1 MTRRTL
7 AVAAIVVLGLLI
19 SIMLAWQAAMPTSDT
34 VRLVALS
41 AIGAALASV
50 LGWLLLRVL
59 RGRALSAQ
67 VVLIAVSSTIA
78 TIVGVVAAAQAMF
91 ISDHDLHV
99 LLVVVVIS
107 GAVAVGA
114 ALQFSRSVD
123 VGTREVGDLVRRIGE
138 GEAVASDLPSVPREM
153 ASLADELAEVSERL
167 ARSREHERALEA
179 SRREL
184 VAWVSHDLRAP
195 LATIRAVTEALD
207 DGVVDDPETVA
218 RYHHQ
223 IRADAER
230 LTRLVD
236 DLFELSRISSGLA
249 CRDRLPVGLGDLVGD
264 VVGEARSLAE
274 VNGVILVD
282 EVGDGLPTLAVSDQ
296 ELRRA
301 LHNLI
306 DNAIRHTPVGGTVVI
321 ESATDRG
328 GISLSVR
335 DECGGIPERD
345 LDRVFDVAFR
355 GDAARVRD
363 GRGGGL
369 GLAIAKGLV
378 EAHDGSIE
386 VANQPCGCRFT
397 VRLPMV
403 AEPQEPS
410 ERAGVSAT

>member
-1 MTRRTL
+1 MRYRTF
-7 AVAAIVVLGLLI
+7 AVVAIGTVGVLG
-19 SIMLAWQAAMPTSDT
+19 SVALAWQAGMPTSDT
-34 VRLVALS
+34 AVLIAVS
-41 AIGAALASV
+41 AVGAAVASA
-50 LGWLLLRVL
+50 LGWLALRVVRNRSL
-59 RGRALSAQ
+59 ATQ

-91 ISDHDLHV
+91 ISAHDVHV
-99 LLVVVVIS
+99 LLVVAMIS

-114 ALQFSRSVD
+114 ALQFSRSVA
-123 VGTREVGDLVRRIGE
+123 VGTRQVGDLVRRVGD
-138 GEAVASDLPSVPREM
+138 GEAVGSDLPPVPREM
-153 ASLADELAEVSERL
+153 AALADRLAEVSERL
-167 ARSREHERALEA
+167 AASRRHELALER

-184 VAWVSHDLRAP
+184 IAWVSHDLRAP

-223 IRADAER
+223 IRVDAER

-236 DLFELSRISSGLA
+236 DLFELSRITSGLT
-249 CRDRLPVGLGDLVGD
+249 CRDRHPIGLGDLVGD

-274 VNGVILVD
+274 MNGVNLVD
-282 EVGDGLPTLAVSDQ
+282 EIGDSLPTLAVSDQ

-306 DNAIRHTPVGGTVVI
+306 DNAIRHTPAGGTVVVA
-321 ESATDRG
+321 SAADQRG
-328 GISLSVR
+328 PYLSVV
-335 DECGGIPERD
+335 DECGGIPAPD

-363 GRGGGL
+363 ERGGGL

-386 VANQPCGCRFT
+386 VANQSYGCCFT
-397 VRLPMV
+397 VRLPT
-403 AEPQEPS
+403 AAAPPEPS
-410 ERAGVSAT
+410 EPAGASTG

>member
-1 MTRRTL
+1 MTRRTFAVVVVG
-7 AVAAIVVLGLLI
+7 AVAVLG
-19 SIMLAWQAAMPTSDT
+19 SVALAWQAGMPTSDT
-34 VRLVALS
+34 VVLIVVSAVGATVAS
-41 AIGAALASV
+41 AI
-50 LGWLLLRVL
+50 GWLLLRVL
-59 RGRALSAQ
+59 RGRSLATQ
-67 VVLIAVSSTIA
+67 VVLIAASSTIA
-78 TIVGVVAAAQAMF
+78 TIAGVVVAAQAMF
-91 ISDHDLHV
+91 ISAHDLHV

-123 VGTREVGDLVRRIGE
+123 AGTRQVGELVRRIGE

-153 ASLADELAEVSERL
+153 ASLADELADVSERL
-167 ARSREHERALEA
+167 ASSRRHERALEA

-236 DLFELSRISSGLA
+236 DLFELSRITSGLA
-249 CRDRLPVGLGDLVGD
+249 CRDRHPVGLGDLVGE

-274 VNGVILVD
+274 VNGVNLVD
-282 EVGDGLPTLAVSDQ
+282 DVGDGLPTLAVSDQ

-321 ESATDRG
+321 ESATDRR
-328 GISLSVR
+328 GIYLSVV
-335 DECGGIPERD
+335 DECGGIPDRD

-355 GDAARVRD
+355 GDSARVRD
-363 GRGGGL
+363 QRGGGL

-397 VRLPMV
+397 VRLPV
-403 AEPQEPS
+403 AAEPQEPN
-410 ERAGVSAT
+410 EPAGASAG